1 MRFHMA
7 SSERASS
14 ESTRSA
20 SAYRPH
26 GVVGESF
33 IGKHMI
39 SERISLESVEEE
51 AAPLVEVGRREIED
65 DGYKR
70 LDVEDRRCLGM
81 KSGGGRGNLTGDD
94 QGTGIGVALFLLQ
107 ARSFLA
113 SSFAALFSSKCS
125 DTLLQGTTSS
135 GGSIGAEVVWRRS

>member
-1 MRFHMA
+1 
-7 SSERASS
+7 
-14 ESTRSA
+14 
-20 SAYRPH
+20 
-26 GVVGESF
+26 
-33 IGKHMI
+33 MI

-94 QGTGIGVALFLLQ
+94 QGTGIGIALFLLQ

-135 GGSIGAEVVWRRS
+135 GGSIGAEVVWRPS

>member
-26 GVVGESF
+26 GVVGASF

-70 LDVEDRRCLGM
+70 LDVEDRL

-94 QGTGIGVALFLLQ
+94 QGTGIGIALFLLQ